1 MATVERICEVVGLAG
16 GSGGNR
22 PVNPDRPQERSRS
35 GSLYALAV
43 LFAIN
48 LLNFFDR
55 QLLGVLGE
63 PIRKEWG
70 LSDTALGGAST
81 AFVLLYAFAGVPLG
95 RLADRMARTRLL
107 AAGVFVWSAFT
118 AATGFARSYAE
129 LFVCRLGV
137 GVGEASCAPA
147 ASSLIGDLFPAERR
161 SRAISIF
168 MLGLPLGLALSFAL
182 GGLLARSL
190 GWRAAFYL
198 AALPGIAC
206 AVAVLF
212 VRDPPRGAAEAY
224 DVGSRRRAG
233 SAYRL
238 ILTTPTLP
246 WIIISGALHN
256 FAMYSFSS
264 FLAPFLMRYHG
275 LDIRQAGFV
284 GMLVSLSGIF
294 GLLVGG
300 VVADAQ
306 GRRQPEGRLRFG
318 AIAVALAAPLMW
330 FGLQQGPGQVR
341 GFAILVG
348 LGCACMYVYYSV
360 VFAAIHDVI
369 EPALRGTAVAL
380 SLFAMYLLGG
390 ALGPVAT
397 GLASDH
403 FARAAALASG
413 VATLAPADLDRFRAE
428 GLRLAMFLVPA
439 LGLAVAGVLAAA
451 SRTVGADMRRLH
463 TWMRD
468 QTPREAQR

>member
-1 MATVERICEVVGLAG
+1 
-16 GSGGNR
+16 
-22 PVNPDRPQERSRS
+22 VNPDRRLERSRS

-70 LSDTALGGAST
+70 LSDTALGGANT

-95 RLADRMARTRLL
+95 RLADRLTRTRIL
-107 AAGVFVWSAFT
+107 AAGVFVWSALT

-129 LFVCRLGV
+129 LFLCRLGV

-147 ASSLIGDLFPAERR
+147 ASSLIGDLFPAQRR
-161 SRAISIF
+161 ARAMSIF

-190 GWRAAFYL
+190 GWRAVFYL

-206 AVAVLF
+206 ALAVLL

-224 DVGSRRRAG
+224 AVGSQQRDG

-238 ILTTPTLP
+238 LLTTPTLL
-246 WIIISGALHN
+246 WIIASGALHN

-275 LDIRQAGFV
+275 LDLRQAGFV
-284 GMLVSLSGIF
+284 GMLVSLSGIP
-294 GLLVGG
+294 GLLMGGFVG
-300 VVADAQ
+300 DAQ
-306 GRRQPEGRLRFG
+306 GSRRPEGRLRFG
-318 AIAVALAAPLMW
+318 AMAIALAAPLMW
-330 FGLQQGPGQVR
+330 LGLQQGAGHVR
-341 GFAILVG
+341 AFAIFTS
-348 LGCACMYVYYSV
+348 LGCAAMYAYYSV
-360 VFAAIHDVI
+360 VYAAIHDVV
-369 EPALRGTAVAL
+369 EPALRGTAMAL
-380 SLFAMYLLGG
+380 YFFAMYLLGG
-390 ALGPVAT
+390 ALGPLAT
-397 GLASDH
+397 GFASDQ
-403 FARAAALASG
+403 FARQAAATAG
-413 VATLAPADLDRFRAE
+413 VVTLAAADLDRVRAE
-428 GLRLAMFLVPA
+428 GLRLAMCLVPA
-439 LGLAVAGVLAAA
+439 LSLVVAGVLVAA
-451 SRTVGADMRRLH
+451 SRTIGADRQRLCD
-463 TWMRD
+463 WMRD
-468 QTPREAQR
+468 QPSSKTGR

>member
-1 MATVERICEVVGLAG
+1 M
-16 GSGGNR
+16 
-22 PVNPDRPQERSRS
+22 NPDCPKDRATRS
-35 GSLYALAV
+35 GSAYALAV

-63 PIRKEWG
+63 PIRKEWD

-95 RLADRMARTRLL
+95 RLADRVARTRIL
-107 AAGVFVWSAFT
+107 AAGVFAWSALT
-118 AATGFARSYAE
+118 AATGMVRSYAE

-161 SRAISIF
+161 SRAMSLF

-182 GGLLARSL
+182 GGLVARSL

-198 AALPGIAC
+198 AALPGVAC

-233 SAYRL
+233 SAYRV
-238 ILTTPTLP
+238 ILTTPTLL
-246 WIIISGALHN
+246 WIIASGALHN

-264 FLAPFLMRYHG
+264 FLAPFLMRFHS

-284 GMLVSLSGIF
+284 GMSISLAGIA

-306 GRRQPEGRLRFG
+306 GRRRPEGRLRFG
-318 AIAVALAAPLMW
+318 AIAIALAAPLMW
-330 FGLQQGPGQVR
+330 MGLQQGPGQVR
-341 GFAILVG
+341 AFAILVG
-348 LGCACMYVYYSV
+348 LGCASMYVYYSV
-360 VFAAIHDVI
+360 AYAAIHDVV
-369 EPALRGTAVAL
+369 EPALRGTAMAL
-380 SLFAMYLLGG
+380 YFFAMYLLGG
-390 ALGPVAT
+390 ALGPLAT
-397 GLASDH
+397 GFVSDH
-403 FARAAALASG
+403 FAREAALASG
-413 VATLAPADLDRFRAE
+413 VATLTPADLDRFRAE
-428 GLRLAMFLVPA
+428 GLRLAMCVVPA

-451 SRTVGADMRRLH
+451 SRTVGVDMQRLH
-463 TWMRD
+463 VWM
-468 QTPREAQR
+468 QEQSPQKT

>member
-1 MATVERICEVVGLAG
+1 MI
-16 GSGGNR
+16 
-22 PVNPDRPQERSRS
+22 PDRPEERAASP
-35 GSLYALAV
+35 GSAYALAV

-95 RLADRMARTRLL
+95 RLADRVARTRIL
-107 AAGVFVWSAFT
+107 AAGVFAWSALT
-118 AATGFARSYAE
+118 AATGLVRSYAE

-147 ASSLIGDLFPAERR
+147 ASSLIGDLYPAERR
-161 SRAISIF
+161 SRAMSIF

-190 GWRAAFYL
+190 GWRTAFYL

-224 DVGSRRRAG
+224 AVGSRRRTG
-233 SAYRL
+233 SPYRL
-238 ILTTPTLP
+238 ILTTPTLL
-246 WIIISGALHN
+246 WIIASGALHN

-284 GMLVSLSGIF
+284 GMLISLAGIA

-300 VVADAQ
+300 VVADAR
-306 GRRQPEGRLRFG
+306 GRRKPEGRLRFG
-318 AIAVALAAPLMW
+318 ALAVALAAPLMW
-330 FGLQQGPGQVR
+330 FGLQQSPGHAR
-341 GFAILVG
+341 AFAVLAG
-348 LGCACMYVYYSV
+348 LGCASMYVYYSV
-360 VFAAIHDVI
+360 AYAAIHDVV
-369 EPALRGTAVAL
+369 EPALRGTAMAL
-380 SLFAMYLLGG
+380 YFFAMYLLGG
-390 ALGPVAT
+390 ALGPLAT
-397 GLASDH
+397 GLVSDY
-403 FARAAALASG
+403 FARETALSSG
-413 VATLAPADLDRFRAE
+413 VATPSPADLDLFRAE
-428 GLRLAMFLVPA
+428 GLRLAMCLVPA

-451 SRTVGADMRRLH
+451 SRAVGADMQGLRA
-463 TWMRD
+463 WMSD
-468 QTPREAQR
+468 QAPRGTPRPLAETGPSANRP